1 MSLKLEEVAV
11 VSTQILYKIRDA
23 FNILQKNF
31 CHQDASVWL
40 KLLLYF
46 IFTLRALKDSYTL
59 HSSK

>member
-1 MSLKLEEVAV
+1 V